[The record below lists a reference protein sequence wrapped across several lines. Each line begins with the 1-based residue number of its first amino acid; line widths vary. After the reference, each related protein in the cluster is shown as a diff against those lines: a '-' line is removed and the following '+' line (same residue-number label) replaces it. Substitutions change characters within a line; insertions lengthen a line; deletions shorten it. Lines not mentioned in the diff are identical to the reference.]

1 MAVAGTV
8 TTIRGNQIEDG
19 AVTNAKLAGSILSS
33 KLSTPGE
40 VLQVVNTIKS
50 DTLASAGAAAWNDT
64 GLSVAITPV
73 STSSKI
79 LVLVNVS
86 GAHNSSNTWFKIL
99 RGSTDIG
106 LGDAGS
112 SRLQCTFGNV
122 YTFSDSN
129 IMKTH
134 SFSLLDSPSSTSAQT
149 YKVQARSNG
158 GTYYINRSV
167 NDTDSA
173 DHGRASSSLT
183 LMEIAS

>member
-19 AVTNAKLAGSILSS
+19 TVTNAKLAGDILSS
-33 KLSTPGE
+33 KLATPGE

-64 GLSVAITPV
+64 GVSVAITPR

-79 LVLVNVS
+79 VVNVNIS
-86 GAHNSSNTWFKIL
+86 AAHNSSNTWFKVL
-99 RGSTDIG
+99 RDSTDLG

-112 SRLQCTFGNV
+112 SRLRCTFGNG
-122 YTFSDSN
+122 YTFGDSN

-167 NDTDSA
+167 NDTDSV
-173 DHGRASSSLT
+173 DHGRASSTIT
-183 LMEIAS
+183 LMEVQG